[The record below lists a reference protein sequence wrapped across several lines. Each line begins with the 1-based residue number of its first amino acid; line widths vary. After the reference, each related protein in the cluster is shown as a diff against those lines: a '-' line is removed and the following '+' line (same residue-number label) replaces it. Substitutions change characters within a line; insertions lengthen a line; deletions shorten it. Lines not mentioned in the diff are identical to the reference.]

1 MNNER
6 DPLLEPLRVL
16 LNRQL
21 HRSTPAR
28 EAARSLEGRTLA
40 LSLRNT
46 ALTLFL
52 TIRDGEFELSR
63 EYAADPD
70 VMLETTPL
78 GLVEMTRGGAGSG
91 RMAMTGDPVIA
102 QHFQLLLQHAR
113 PDWEEELSRII
124 GDVAAHQVGSLV
136 RNLVAFGER
145 AVDSMGRNTAE
156 FIQEERR
163 EVPAPGELDEFSR
176 QVSAVTEKVD
186 RLTKRI
192 EELSRRAP

>member
-1 MNNER
+1 MSGN

-52 TIRDGEFELSR
+52 TIREGEFELHR
-63 EYAADPD
+63 NYAADPD
-70 VMLETTPL
+70 VFLETTPL

-102 QHFQLLLQHAR
+102 QHFQQLLQHAR
-113 PDWEEELSRII
+113 PDWEEELSTII
-124 GDVAAHQVGSLV
+124 GDVAAHQVGSFV
-136 RNLVAFGER
+136 RNIMAFGER
-145 AVDSMGRNTAE
+145 ATDSMGRNTAE

-163 EVPAPGELDEFSR
+163 EVPAPGELDDFSQ
-176 QVSAVTEKVD
+176 QVAAVAEKVD
-186 RLTKRI
+186 KLARRIDELT
-192 EELSRRAP
+192 RRTP